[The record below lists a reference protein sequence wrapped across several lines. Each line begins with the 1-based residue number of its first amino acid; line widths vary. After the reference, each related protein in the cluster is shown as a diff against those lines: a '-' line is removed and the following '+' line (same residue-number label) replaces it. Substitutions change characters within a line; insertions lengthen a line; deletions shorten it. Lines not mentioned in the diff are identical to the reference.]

1 MPEIDQQQD
10 QRHKLREHFIEMFVR
25 DLIINSYDPEKDKA
39 LQEKFM
45 KDKLEEM
52 TEELKKSQAVS
63 VVDINQQYLGRQPV
77 SAMPELPRTK
87 FTPNISPSPQEI
99 HYLQKRFGI
108 IEPQMHP
115 SHGPMRMP
123 TYSPIPLPPPTY
135 QPTKFKPGHKIE
147 TVNLGKLAGIL
158 VDPSVLSIE
167 CPGPY
172 KNLLVNRSGSI
183 QTSAITLTP
192 EEINAIMHNVSEQ
205 TRIPLTPGVFRA
217 AVQDLIVTA
226 VLSDFVGTR
235 FVIQK
240 RNPFQR
246 Y

>member
-1 MPEIDQQQD
+1 MPETNQTDQQTEPRQ
-10 QRHKLREHFIEMFVR
+10 KLREHFLEMFIR
-25 DLIINSYDPEKDKA
+25 ELIVSSYDPKKDKE
-39 LQEKFM
+39 LQERFM
-45 KDKLEEM
+45 KDKLEDM
-52 TEELKKSQAVS
+52 AEELKRTPAVTLQEIPLS
-63 VVDINQQYLGRQPV
+63 KQPKAIP
-77 SAMPELPRTK
+77 SNFAT
-87 FTPNISPSPQEI
+87 THSPQEI
-99 HYLQKRFGI
+99 GALQKKFGL
-108 IEPQMHP
+108 IEPQSHP
-115 SHGPMRMP
+115 YPRVAPMP
-123 TYSPIPLPPPTY
+123 KPGPIPLPQPAY
-135 QPTKFKPGHKIE
+135 QPTKLKPGQKIE

-183 QTSAITLTP
+183 QTSSVTLTP
-192 EEINAIMHNVSEQ
+192 EEINAMMHNVSEQ
-205 TRIPLTPGVFRA
+205 TRIPVTPGVFRA
-217 AVQDLIVTA
+217 AIQDLVITA